1 MPGILTALL
10 CRSPRGWRSARTV
23 AIAWRSSQWAA
34 IVALSTLCACA
45 TPPPASDPEAL
56 AEFNQRNDPLEPANR
71 TVFAFNEAVDAAV
84 TRPVANAYQ
93 AVVPEAVRT
102 GVHNALSNL
111 GAPVRLVN
119 DMLQGKPRRAGDTA
133 MRFLIN
139 STIGV
144 LGVFDVAERWGY
156 PEHGSD
162 VGLTLAHWGVPEG
175 PYVMLPFIGP
185 SGLRDAV
192 GYAANVAADPFVWL
206 GQGSAVLG
214 LKLSRVA
221 VRAVDERQRHGADID
236 AVKETA
242 LDPYATF
249 RSLYRQY
256 RESEL
261 QKLREDQ
268 RATVP
273 GWFQTPETAAQR

>member
-1 MPGILTALL
+1 MLGSNAIPANLGHNGPPAPPA
-10 CRSPRGWRSARTV
+10 PRVRRWPSR
-23 AIAWRSSQWAA
+23 
-34 IVALSTLCACA
+34 IVAVLALSALCACA

-56 AEFNQRNDPLEPANR
+56 AEFQALNDPLEPANR
-71 TVFAFNEAVDAAV
+71 AIFAFNDAVDTVV
-84 TRPVANAYQ
+84 TRPAAKAYR

-102 GVHNALSNL
+102 GVHNALTNL

-144 LGVFDVAERWGY
+144 LGVFDVAEQWGY
-156 PEHGSD
+156 PDHASD
-162 VGLTLAHWGVPEG
+162 VALTLAQWGVPDG
-175 PYVMLPFIGP
+175 PYVMLPFLGP
-185 SGLRDAV
+185 SGARDAL
-192 GYAANVAADPFVWL
+192 GYAANVAADPFVWV
-206 GQGSAVLG
+206 GQGAAVLA

-221 VRAVDERQRHGADID
+221 VRTVEERERHDKDID
-236 AVKETA
+236 AVKQTA

-261 QKLREDQ
+261 QRLRDDRRE
-268 RATVP
+268 TVP
-273 GWFQTPETAAQR
+273 GWFAPAEPAAQR